1 MGSPARSWPLCEHS
15 QPGGGLSCVSLS
27 INQDLHMA
35 WSDFEVNRCGLLGL
49 PFEAILLGF
58 GVCSYL
64 VLL

>member
-1 MGSPARSWPLCEHS
+1 M
-15 QPGGGLSCVSLS
+15 SLS

-35 WSDFEVNRCGLLGL
+35 WSDFEVNYCGLLDL
-49 PFEAILLGF
+49 PFEAIILGF